1 MEINT
6 VKKELGVS
14 REPVGQQYCDK
25 HEKEYNLYKT
35 MVGVSGGCP
44 DCFKEQIAAE
54 DREMVE
60 KAVKNTKNWQTSY
73 INLFENV
80 SGDLKDAKINNYEA
94 SNESQKQA
102 KRTIIDYIKAFDGE
116 RSLVLSGEPGL
127 GKSHFGYAITKALR
141 QKGYKTLFIKS
152 TEILDLI
159 KSTYQNG
166 ATLTEARIFEV
177 IKTIDCLVVD
187 DLGSE
192 YSKPTLD
199 GHESWTSD
207 ILYKIFDGRLN
218 KSTVVTTNYAHQDL
232 VDKYGNNG
240 SRIISRMLDKAERM
254 RLDGDD
260 YRIYNRK

>member
-1 MEINT
+1 MDIKT
-6 VKKELGVS
+6 VKDDLGIS
-14 REPVGQQYCDK
+14 RESVGQEYCDK
-25 HEKEYNLYKT
+25 HDKEYHLFKT
-35 MVGVSGGCP
+35 RVGVSGGCP

-54 DREMVE
+54 DREIVK
-60 KAVKNTKNWQTSY
+60 KAVKKSEHWQTPY
-73 INLFENV
+73 INLFEHV
-80 SGDLKDAKINNYEA
+80 SSDLKYAKVNNYEA

-102 KRTIIDYIKAFDGE
+102 KKAIIKYIKTFDGE

-127 GKSHFGYAITKALR
+127 GKSHLSYAITKALR
-141 QKGYKTLFIKS
+141 QNGYKTLFIKS

-159 KSTYQNG
+159 KSTYQTG
-166 ATLTEARIFEV
+166 ETLTESRIFEV

-199 GHESWTSD
+199 GNESWASD
-207 ILYKIFDGRLN
+207 ILYKVFDGRLN

-240 SRIISRMLDKAERM
+240 SRIISRMLDRADRM
-254 RLDGDD
+254 RLEGDD
-260 YRIYNRK
+260 YRIHNRK